1 MTIQLD
7 TPEFKLFE
15 LESIPLFPLPNA
27 VLFPQTTIQLHIFEP
42 RYRRMTEDAIAGD
55 LPLAIGLI
63 QGTGRRTESGHPDVY
78 PVVGVGEI
86 VQHTRLDD
94 GRFQLNVRGVGRVR
108 IVEELSVSTPY
119 RQIRGEHIRD
129 RLTDPE
135 HAQLMLNTI
144 QNCLFNVQADSD
156 DVTDVL
162 MRTFR
167 DLDDPGAISDVL
179 GAIVFSNTRER
190 QQMLAEPN
198 VNVRLEAL
206 RDRLAEMIA
215 NAFDKSESR
224 DDRAIN

>member
-1 MTIQLD
+1 MTIPLD
-7 TPEFKLFE
+7 TPEFKVFE
-15 LESIPLFPLPNA
+15 LDSIPLFPLPNA
-27 VLFPQTTIQLHIFEP
+27 VLFPQTTIQLHIFEQ
-42 RYRRMTEDAIAGD
+42 RYRRMTEDALAGD

-63 QGTGRRTESGHPDVY
+63 QGTGRRTESGRPDVY

-86 VQHTRLDD
+86 VEHSRMDD

-108 IVEELSVSTPY
+108 IVEELPVRTPY
-119 RQIRGEHIRD
+119 RQIRGEHIRSE
-129 RLTDPE
+129 LTDPD
-135 HAQLMLNTI
+135 HAQLMLKTI

-156 DVTDVL
+156 EVTDVL

-167 DLDDPGAISDVL
+167 ELDSPGAISDVL

-215 NAFDKSESR
+215 NAFEKSDSR
-224 DDRAIN
+224 DELPTN